1 MAMNSNIFY
10 PTKYLPCPLKDG
22 FGLKPVSP
30 LRRTNLT
37 SGRARQRRVFTSTP
51 SATDIQWLFDDKQA
65 QVFEAWFRDV
75 IKDGALWF
83 NMPLLTPI
91 GKKNYLCRFTDIYE
105 GPTPEGGLYWR
116 FSANIE
122 LWERPLPPVDW
133 GNYPELLI
141 GSDIIDIAI
150 NREWPQA

>member
-1 MAMNSNIFY
+1 MAITSNVYY
-10 PTKYLPCPLKDG
+10 PTKYLPCPLKDS

-30 LRRTNLT
+30 LRRTDLT
-37 SGRARQRRVFTSTP
+37 SGRARQRRKYTSTP
-51 SATDIQWLFDDKQA
+51 TVTDIQWIFDDKQS
-65 QVFEAWFRDV
+65 QVFEAWFRDAL
-75 IKDGALWF
+75 KDGAIWF

-91 GKKNYLCRFTDIYE
+91 GNKNYLCRFTDIYE
-105 GPTPEGGLYWR
+105 GPTPEGGIYWR
-116 FSANIE
+116 YSAIIE